1 MKMDATIAAL
11 ASPNVARV
19 CIEMDLLNKFP
30 FFGRGSLRI
39 KSVNI
44 VPSV

>member
-1 MKMDATIAAL
+1 MKMDAAIAAL
-11 ASPNVARV
+11 ARPSVARV
-19 CIEMDLLNKFP
+19 CIEMDLLNKFLV
-30 FFGRGSLRI
+30 FGRGSLMR